1 MIERDAMIRI
11 TLKSKRVFFNGP
23 LSDAPSSAVG
33 GGGVGQRL
41 FEFRSGLRSLQVAR
55 ASFVGRPR

>member
-41 FEFRSGLRSLQVAR
+41 FEFRNKPRCVWLVR